1 MELAAEIL
9 PYGISC
15 CAVYLG
21 CKVGQARQDEK
32 KRLSKAEKEISSLE
46 QKIRANKMLID
57 KLNKNGDD
65 MKFKIDLTGDTV
77 RNTEDTLSKKFAHYD
92 KMIHT
97 CTTISTKTADVS
109 RDRLRNMKER
119 ITKMQATMNEIIS
132 RANTP
137 QVVEMEDDSSDV
149 TQQSCLSGGRGQQ
162 QYFENWCQPLPIP
175 MLSARAAPVAV
186 MPVCSVRLEPLALE
200 RPVTPVATREWARS
214 LGSPLSTPVKVIAS
228 FYRKMTSSTDDA
240 QETKAS

>member
-1 MELAAEIL
+1 
-9 PYGISC
+9 
-15 CAVYLG
+15 
-21 CKVGQARQDEK
+21 
-32 KRLSKAEKEISSLE
+32 
-46 QKIRANKMLID
+46 
-57 KLNKNGDD
+57 
-65 MKFKIDLTGDTV
+65 
-77 RNTEDTLSKKFAHYD
+77 
-92 KMIHT
+92 
-97 CTTISTKTADVS
+97 
-109 RDRLRNMKER
+109 MKER

-137 QVVEMEDDSSDV
+137 QVIEMEDDSSDV

-162 QYFENWCQPLPIP
+162 QYFENWCQTLQIP